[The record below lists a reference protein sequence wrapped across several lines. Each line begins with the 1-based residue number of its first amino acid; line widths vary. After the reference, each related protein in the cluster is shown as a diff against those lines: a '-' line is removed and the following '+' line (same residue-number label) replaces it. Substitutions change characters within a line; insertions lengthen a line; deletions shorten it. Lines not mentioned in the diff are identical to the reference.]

1 MNSRARR
8 ITTLG
13 IAVAASAAGVMVLS
27 NLLGESFTE
36 RLPGEVLLSGFLS
49 YATRTDVLASL
60 GHDVALRVVE
70 DSPPVADGRPP
81 FAIHT
86 VEAQPMS
93 CCGQRGVLRLSF
105 FNDRLM
111 EVSFYADEPDALFGT
126 LREQGLALDGGGEL
140 ERGCVRITAGKDAAA
155 RRFVSWRDV
164 RLVRQQ
170 RLWISRYS

>member
-1 MNSRARR
+1 MTSRERR

-13 IAVAASAAGVMVLS
+13 IAAAASAAGVMVLC

-36 RLPGEVLLSGFLS
+36 RLPGEVLLPGFLS

-60 GHDVALRVVE
+60 DRDVALRVIE

-93 CCGQRGVLRLSF
+93 CFGQRGVMRLSF
-105 FNDRLM
+105 FNDRLL
-111 EVSFYADEPDALFGT
+111 EVCFYVDEPDALFGA

-140 ERGCVRITAGKDAAA
+140 ERGCVRITAGKDAAG
-155 RRFVSWRDV
+155 RRFVAWRDV

-170 RLWISRYS
+170 DRWLSRRS